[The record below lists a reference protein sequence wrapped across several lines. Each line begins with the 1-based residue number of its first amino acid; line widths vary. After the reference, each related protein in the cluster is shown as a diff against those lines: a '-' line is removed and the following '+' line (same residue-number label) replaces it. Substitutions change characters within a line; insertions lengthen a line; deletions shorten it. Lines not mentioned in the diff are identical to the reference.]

1 MISHSRRFIFIHIPR
16 TSGTSIESALKRHGG
31 IVRSGFKNFHSIYF
45 KHAKA
50 KSVQRM
56 LGEEYDAYFRFT
68 VVRNPWDWIVSNYEF
83 NRGLH
88 IPFVEG
94 TGYPVRGEV
103 PEWAK
108 DQTFPDWFKWWIQ
121 NFSPNQ
127 SSMLVGKDGELL
139 VEYIM
144 RFENIEEDFRK
155 LCRRIEV
162 PYHPLTHEKKST
174 RKNFREYYDAD
185 LKRLVE
191 SHLSEDIQRFGYRF
205 E

>member
-1 MISHSRRFIFIHIPR
+1 MISHSPRFIFIHIPR
-16 TSGTSIESALKRHGG
+16 TSGTSISSALKRHGG
-31 IVRSGFKNFHSIYF
+31 IVRSGLKNFYSIYF

-50 KSVQRM
+50 ESVQRM

-94 TGYPVRGEV
+94 TRYPVSGEV

-108 DQTFPDWFKWWIQ
+108 DQTFPDWLKWWIQ
-121 NFSPNQ
+121 NFRPKQ
-127 SSMLVGKDGELL
+127 SSMLVGKNGELL
-139 VEYIM
+139 VDHIL

-155 LCRRIEV
+155 LCRRIGV
-162 PYHPLTHEKKST
+162 SHRPLTHEKKSN
-174 RKNFREYYDAD
+174 RCHYCARI
-185 LKRLVE
+185 R
-191 SHLSEDIQRFGYRF
+191 
-205 E
+205 